1 MAGPKPWPHMV
12 ASLNG
17 LLTDLYELTMAAGY
31 FAARKQNDIGTFEF
45 TIRHLPRNRDFVLL
59 AGLHRA
65 VDYLLNLG
73 FAADEIAYL
82 RGLENFRKTPAAFWD
97 YLAGFRFSGDVFAVP
112 EGTVLYA
119 GQPVMNIRAPLIESQ
134 IPETYLLSAV
144 TFETL
149 IATKAARIVHAA
161 SIDGDQGREVIEFG
175 TRRAHTPEAGVL
187 GARAAF
193 IGGCAGTS
201 NALAGFRFGIPV
213 MGTAAHS
220 WVMSFETETE
230 AFRELQQLLGSQTV
244 HLIDTYDTI
253 EGAHLAARLGR
264 PLWGVRL
271 DSGDLLPLSRE
282 VRRILDAAGLPDT
295 KIMASG
301 DLDESKIAAIVE
313 AGAPV
318 DAFGVGTELAT
329 SGDAPAMGTIYKLVE
344 IQRGDEIRYTAKHS
358 PDKDTLPGAKQLFR
372 YPEYDLLGLHHE
384 CAGGSEALL
393 KPVIIGGQLIE
404 PLPTAAEIRVRARA
418 ALTPWPSGP
427 RHTGHTL
434 LLKKLDEELRPAH
447 VSA

>member
-1 MAGPKPWPHMV
+1 
-12 ASLNG
+12 LNG

-31 FAARKQNDIGTFEF
+31 FAAGRQNDIGTFEF
-45 TIRHLPRNRDFVLL
+45 TIRRLPRNRDFVLA
-59 AGLHRA
+59 AGLHSA
-65 VDYLLNLG
+65 VDYLLSLS
-73 FAADEIAYL
+73 FEADEIAYL
-82 RGLENFRKTPAAFWD
+82 RSLENFRNAPAAFWD
-97 YLAGFRFSGDVFAVP
+97 YLAAFRFTGDVFAVP
-112 EGTVLYA
+112 EGTVLYT
-119 GQPVMNIRAPLIESQ
+119 GQPVMNIRAPLIEGQ

-149 IATKAARIVHAA
+149 IATKAARMAHA
-161 SIDGDQGREVIEFG
+161 SQGREVVEFG

-230 AFRELQQLLGSQTV
+230 AFRELQQLLGNSTV
-244 HLIDTYDTI
+244 QLIDTYDPI
-253 EGAHLAARLGR
+253 EGARTAARLGK

-282 VRRILDAAGLPDT
+282 VRRILDGAGLSDT

-301 DLDESKIAAIVE
+301 DLDEAKIADILH

-329 SGDAPAMGTIYKLVE
+329 SGDAPSMGTIYKLVE
-344 IQRGDEIRYTAKHS
+344 IQRGGETRYTAKNS
-358 PDKDTLPGAKQLFR
+358 PDKRTVPGAKQLFR
-372 YPEYDLLGLHHE
+372 FPEYDLLGLHNE
-384 CAGGSEALL
+384 CAGGAEAML
-393 KPVIIGGQLIE
+393 KPVIIGGRLIE
-404 PLPTAAEIRVRARA
+404 PLPTAAEIRQRAHA
-418 ALTPWPSGP
+418 NLAQWPTGI
-427 RHTGHTL
+427 RHTKHTL
-434 LLKKLDEELRPAH
+434 LLSKLEARLRPVPVPA
-447 VSA
+447 

>member
-1 MAGPKPWPHMV
+1 
-12 ASLNG
+12 LNG

-31 FAARKQNDIGTFEF
+31 FAAGRQNDIGTFEF
-45 TIRHLPRNRDFVLL
+45 TIRHLPRNRDFVLA

-65 VDYLLNLG
+65 VDYLLNLN
-73 FAADEIAYL
+73 FNADEIAYL
-82 RGLENFRKTPAAFWD
+82 KGVKNFRNAPPAFWD
-97 YLAGFRFSGDVFAVP
+97 YLARFRFTGDLFAVP

-119 GQPVMNIRAPLIESQ
+119 GQPVMNIRAPLIEGQ
-134 IPETYLLSAV
+134 IPETFLLSAV

-149 IATKAARIVHAA
+149 IATKAARIAHAA
-161 SIDGDQGREVIEFG
+161 NGGERSREVIEFG

-201 NALAGFRFGIPV
+201 NALAGFKFGIPV

-220 WVMSFETETE
+220 WVLSFDTEEE
-230 AFRELQQLLGSQTV
+230 AFRELQRLLRGRTV
-244 HLIDTYDTI
+244 QLIDTYDTI
-253 EGAHLAARLGR
+253 EGAHLAARLGK
-264 PLWGVRL
+264 PLWGVRI
-271 DSGDLLPLSRE
+271 DSGNLLPLSRE
-282 VRRILDAAGLPDT
+282 VRRILDNAGLHET

-301 DLDESKIAAIVE
+301 DLDESKIAAIVA

-344 IQRGDEIRYTAKHS
+344 IEHNGQTRQTAKNS
-358 PDKDTLPGAKQLFR
+358 PDKQTLPGAKQLFR
-372 YPEYDLLGLHHE
+372 FPEYDLLALHNE
-384 CAGGSEALL
+384 CAGGAEALL

-404 PLPTAAEIRVRARA
+404 PLPGIEDIRKRARA
-418 ALTPWPSGP
+418 GLAQWPSRS
-427 RHTGHTL
+427 RHTGHSL
-434 LLKKLDEELRPAH
+434 LLKKLDEELRAVHVPA
-447 VSA
+447 